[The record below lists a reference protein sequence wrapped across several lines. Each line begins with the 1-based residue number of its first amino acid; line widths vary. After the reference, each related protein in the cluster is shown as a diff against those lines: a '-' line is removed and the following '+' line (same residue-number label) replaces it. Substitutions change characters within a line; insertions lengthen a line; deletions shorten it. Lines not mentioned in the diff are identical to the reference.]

1 MLARPDHPSRFWY
14 ARTFGRP
21 VGRPPAAESRVGGF
35 LDLATGAPTGI
46 SLAVGA
52 VAVVTA
58 AMVAAALPA
67 SAPAWRAGMLGVT
80 VCAFAA
86 ITVNWRAVAGVGLL
100 AWLVADGFLENR
112 RGDLSWHGSS
122 DTRLITVV
130 VATAGIGL
138 AIGATWH
145 RVGSLREQWH
155 AGEELDRI
163 AAQLRRID
171 AQAPRGPEPE
181 VREMVVADGHDEERV
196 EEEERRGA

>member
-1 MLARPDHPSRFWY
+1 
-14 ARTFGRP
+14 
-21 VGRPPAAESRVGGF
+21 VGGF
-35 LDLATGAPTGI
+35 LDLAAGAPTGI

-86 ITVNWRAVAGVGLL
+86 ITVDWRAVAGVGLL

-122 DTRLITVV
+122 DIRLITVV

-138 AIGATWH
+138 ASGATWH
-145 RVGSLREQWH
+145 RVRSLRARWR

-163 AAQLRRID
+163 AMQLRRVD
-171 AQAPRGPEPE
+171 AQAPGVPGPDVRGMAVP
-181 VREMVVADGHDEERV
+181 DGHDEEHV